1 MQIINASKEICS
13 QLFQVCDKLENK
25 EYAHCSSLLLGGS
38 IGKHMRHIIEF
49 YDILREGSEIGKIN
63 YDSRSRNSQIEN
75 ETEAAK
81 LRLTSILIWLE
92 GLKENENL
100 SLKLCFSFDQERDE
114 LEDVE
119 SNLMRELAYNMEHAI
134 HHMALI
140 RIALD
145 QLFSHIN
152 INSNFG
158 LAYSTIR
165 FNKDQCAR

>member
-1 MQIINASKEICS
+1 MQIINASKEICN
-13 QLFQVCDKLENK
+13 QLFQLCDKLDNK

-49 YDILREGSEIGKIN
+49 YDILREGSKVGEIN
-63 YDSRSRNSQIEN
+63 YDTRSRNSQIEN

-81 LRLTSILIWLE
+81 LRLASILTWLE

-100 SLKLCFSFDQERDE
+100 SLCFSFDQEKDDVE
-114 LEDVE
+114 QVE

-140 RIALD
+140 RIAID
-145 QLFSHIN
+145 QQFSHVN
-152 INSNFG
+152 IDSNFG

-165 FNKDQCAR
+165 YNKDQCAR

>member
-1 MQIINASKEICS
+1 MQIINASKEICN
-13 QLFQVCDKLENK
+13 QLFQLCDKLDNK

-49 YDILREGSEIGKIN
+49 YDILREGSIVGEIN
-63 YDSRSRNSQIEN
+63 YDIRSRNSQIEN

-100 SLKLCFSFDQERDE
+100 SLCFSFDQERDDVE
-114 LEDVE
+114 YVE

-145 QLFSHIN
+145 QLFSHID
-152 INSNFG
+152 IDSNFG

-165 FNKDQCAR
+165 YNKDQCAR